1 MWSPLKGFFLRVS
14 RDIRYVF
21 IIWIVSAV
29 RNFKDDYAALRLSFF
44 FFFFKSQVPTLV
56 KYDIR

>member
-44 FFFFKSQVPTLV
+44 FFSLNLRFQLL
-56 KYDIR
+56 